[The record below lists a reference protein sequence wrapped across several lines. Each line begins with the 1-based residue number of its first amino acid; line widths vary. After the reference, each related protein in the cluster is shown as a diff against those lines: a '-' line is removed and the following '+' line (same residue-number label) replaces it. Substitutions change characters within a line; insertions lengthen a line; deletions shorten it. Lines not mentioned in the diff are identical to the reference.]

1 MPKTDI
7 SKRYLPE
14 GLHFTIFALAAGTP
28 LPEEI
33 QLLPHGEVQSQKG
46 NFLAD
51 DQALAAIFS
60 SFAKKVNDIVIDYEH
75 QTLTG
80 EQAPA
85 AGWIKELINKGADGL
100 WAKVSWTP
108 RAAEYIQNKEYRYL
122 SPVILV
128 RKRDNRAVLIH
139 SAALTNTPAIDGMT
153 PIANK
158 FETEDIETMDF
169 LKKLALKLGLTETAT
184 EDEVI
189 NAVTAVTAASAPV
202 ANKEVLVALSLTD
215 KATLDEVK
223 AAIVTLKAP
232 GSDFKQVLT
241 TLGLPETATVDQ
253 AKGTIIALKNP
264 TGYVRAQEF
273 KALKDELDQKK
284 RDDLVDL
291 ALKSGKITPAQKKW
305 AEEIALKDPVGFKA
319 FLDTAPQVVPLDKLP
334 SGDPPAKDPLL
345 DEVQI
350 SVNKALGIS
359 AEDFKKFNR

>member
-1 MPKTDI
+1 MPKTGI
-7 SKRYLPE
+7 TKRYLPE
-14 GLHFTIFALAAGTP
+14 GLHFTIFALAAGSP

-51 DQALAAIFS
+51 DQAVAAILS
-60 SFAKKVNDIVIDYEH
+60 AFAKKVNDIVIDYEH

-85 AGWIKELINKGADGL
+85 AGWIKELINKGAEGL
-100 WAKVSWTP
+100 WAKVEWTP
-108 RAAEYIQNKEYRYL
+108 RAQEYIRNKEYRYL
-122 SPVILV
+122 SPVVLV
-128 RKRDNRAVLIH
+128 RKSDNRAVLIH

-169 LKKLALKLGLTETAT
+169 LKKLALKLGLAETAT

-189 NAVTAVTAASAPV
+189 NAVMALQAAPAV
-202 ANKEVLVALSLTD
+202 ANKEVLTALSLTD
-215 KATLDEVK
+215 KATLDDVK
-223 AAIVTLKAP
+223 AAIVALKGP
-232 GSDFKQVLT
+232 GFDFKQVLS

-253 AKGTIIALKNP
+253 AKGAIIALKNP
-264 TGYVRAQEF
+264 SGYVRAEEF

-305 AEEIALKDPVGFKA
+305 AEEIALKDPAGFKA
-319 FLDTAPQVVPLDKLP
+319 FLDTAPQVVPLDKINA
-334 SGDPPAKDPLL
+334 GDPPARNTVP
-345 DEVQI
+345 DEVQV

-359 AEDFKKFNR
+359 EEEFKKFNQ